1 MDVRNKMYKG
11 QGIHVITA
19 LFTVEQGITKVLLI
33 KRKNKPFEGDWVLT
47 GGALYNNED
56 LETGALRELE
66 EKTGITGVSIKQF
79 KAFGKVDR
87 SPVMRMVAVG
97 FVGIIDSK
105 RVTVLRETN
114 NTTNADWFPIDKIPP
129 LGFDHE
135 EILQDALVELQK
147 QIVKT
152 NILKGLFPDGVTMP
166 ELQKTY
172 EAILN
177 KKFDR
182 RNFRKK
188 LIKLD
193 VIEDL
198 DNIIG
203 YFSFGVPRHKYLDH
217 THCINLKVI
226 SRLKFIDLRI
236 KLKKKIYF
244 RELL

>member
-1 MDVRNKMYKG
+1 MQVRNPLYKN
-11 QGIHVITA
+11 QGIHVITSI
-19 LFTVEQGITKVLLI
+19 FTVENGITKVLLV
-33 KRKNKPFEGDWVLT
+33 KRKNSPYKDMWALT

-66 EKTGITGVSIKQF
+66 EKTGITGVPIKQF

-135 EILQDALVELQK
+135 EILHDALLELQK
-147 QIVKT
+147 QIVKS
-152 NILKGLFPDGVTMP
+152 NILKSLFPDGVTMP

-188 LIKLD
+188 MLNLNLVDDTNTSDKFEGNKPAK
-193 VIEDL
+193 VYKFKEKIEEKD
-198 DNIIG
+198 I
-203 YFSFGVPRHKYLDH
+203 F
-217 THCINLKVI
+217 
-226 SRLKFIDLRI
+226 
-236 KLKKKIYF
+236 
-244 RELL
+244 

>member
-1 MDVRNKMYKG
+1 MDVRNKLYKN

-56 LETGALRELE
+56 LEEGALRELK
-66 EKTGITGVSIKQF
+66 EKTGISGVEIKQF

-87 SPVMRMVAVG
+87 APVMRMVAIG
-97 FVGIIDSK
+97 FIGIIDSK
-105 RVTVLRETN
+105 RVHVLRETE
-114 NTTNADWFPIDKIPP
+114 NTSNADWFPIDKIPP
-129 LGFDHE
+129 LGYDHE
-135 EILQDALVELQK
+135 EILHDALIELRK
-147 QIVKT
+147 QIVKS
-152 NILKGLFPDGVTMP
+152 NILKSLFPDGVTMP

-188 LIKLD
+188 ILNLD
-193 VIEDL
+193 LIED
-198 DNIIG
+198 
-203 YFSFGVPRHKYLDH
+203 
-217 THCINLKVI
+217 TNLSDRFEGNKPAKVYM
-226 SRLKFIDLRI
+226 F
-236 KLKKKIYF
+236 KKKIEDKDIF
-244 RELL
+244 

>member
-1 MDVRNKMYKG
+1 MDVRNKLYKN

-19 LFTVEQGITKVLLI
+19 LFTIEQGIIKVLLI
-33 KRKNKPFEGDWVLT
+33 KRKNEPFLGDWVLT
-47 GGALYNNED
+47 GGALFNNED

-66 EKTGITGVSIKQF
+66 EKTGITGVEIKQF

-105 RVTVLRETN
+105 RVNLLRETK
-114 NTTNADWFPIDKIPP
+114 NTSNADWFPIDKIPP

-135 EILQDALVELQK
+135 EILHDALLELRK
-147 QIVKT
+147 QIVKS
-152 NILKGLFPDGVTMP
+152 NILKSLFPDGVTMP

-172 EAILN
+172 EAILD

-188 LIKLD
+188 ILNLDLIEDSNKSDRFEGNKPAKVYKFKD
-193 VIEDL
+193 VIQDK
-198 DNIIG
+198 DI
-203 YFSFGVPRHKYLDH
+203 F
-217 THCINLKVI
+217 
-226 SRLKFIDLRI
+226 
-236 KLKKKIYF
+236 
-244 RELL
+244 

>member
-1 MDVRNKMYKG
+1 MDVRNKLYKN

-56 LETGALRELE
+56 LEEGALRELK
-66 EKTGITGVSIKQF
+66 EKTGISGVEIKQF

-87 SPVMRMVAVG
+87 APVMRMVAIG
-97 FVGIIDSK
+97 FIGIIDSK
-105 RVTVLRETN
+105 RVHVLRETE
-114 NTTNADWFPIDKIPP
+114 NTSNADWFPIDKIPP
-129 LGFDHE
+129 RGYDHE
-135 EILQDALVELQK
+135 EILHDALIELRK
-147 QIVKT
+147 QIVKS
-152 NILKGLFPDGVTMP
+152 NILKSLFPDGVTMP

-188 LIKLD
+188 ILNLD
-193 VIEDL
+193 LIED
-198 DNIIG
+198 
-203 YFSFGVPRHKYLDH
+203 
-217 THCINLKVI
+217 TNLSDRFEGNKPAKVYM
-226 SRLKFIDLRI
+226 F
-236 KLKKKIYF
+236 KKEIEDKDIF
-244 RELL
+244 

>member
-1 MDVRNKMYKG
+1 MDVRNKLYKN

-19 LFTVEQGITKVLLI
+19 LFTIEQGIIKVLLI
-33 KRKNKPFEGDWVLT
+33 KRKNEPFLGDWVLT
-47 GGALYNNED
+47 GGALFNNED

-66 EKTGITGVSIKQF
+66 EKTGITGVEIKQF

-105 RVTVLRETN
+105 RVNLLRETK
-114 NTTNADWFPIDKIPP
+114 NTSNADWFPIDKIPP

-135 EILQDALVELQK
+135 EILHDALIELRK
-147 QIVKT
+147 QIVKS
-152 NILKGLFPDGVTMP
+152 NILKSLFPDGVTMP

-172 EAILN
+172 EAILD

-188 LIKLD
+188 ILNLDLIEDTNKSDKFEGNKPAKVYKFKD
-193 VIEDL
+193 VIQDK
-198 DNIIG
+198 DI
-203 YFSFGVPRHKYLDH
+203 F
-217 THCINLKVI
+217 
-226 SRLKFIDLRI
+226 
-236 KLKKKIYF
+236 
-244 RELL
+244 